1 MTPQSSITMVAEGRR
16 RMSPSWAYNWIRFT
30 TSIPSTT
37 SPVNTAS
44 TFSDDTTG
52 AMSGVFSGT
61 LSVIRELTERY
72 VPPIKPRCSSGCN
85 KILCKE
91 MRGQQRCCDC
101 DYDYICMC
109 HLTWDE
115 FVLGPRFAIERIP
128 GLSCRRVKFSSV
140 VVNMLVRLCERSM
153 EADSEWAPAKYCP

>member
-101 DYDYICMC
+101 GRSN
-109 HLTWDE
+109 E
-115 FVLGPRFAIERIP
+115 AIETKLRQLND
-128 GLSCRRVKFSSV
+128 GMTTR
-140 VVNMLVRLCERSM
+140 E
-153 EADSEWAPAKYCP
+153 PAKIGADQVKRSGAVNWSCADKVASR